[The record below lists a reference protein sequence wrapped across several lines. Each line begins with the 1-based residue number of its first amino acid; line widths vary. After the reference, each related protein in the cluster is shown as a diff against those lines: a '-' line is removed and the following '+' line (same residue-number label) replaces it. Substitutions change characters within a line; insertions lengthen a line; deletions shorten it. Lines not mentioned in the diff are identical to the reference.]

1 MNRKKIAFIILIL
14 LVVMLCAFLLMPAPD
29 AGASDETADPQL
41 TQPAGSQE
49 ELYEEESSSNQEPDA
64 MQEGINGTYGH
75 YFEEENTTVFVFFDE
90 VHGMYIQEKTNLSN
104 GVPVKSE
111 GNYSL
116 HEDEG
121 LIVIDGVRKS
131 FERKG
136 EDLLIDGVLYGRTQ
150 GIILTLF

>member
-1 MNRKKIAFIILIL
+1 MILIL
-14 LVVMLCAFLLMPAPD
+14 LVVVLCAFLLMPTPD
-29 AGASDETADPQL
+29 TGASDETADPQQK
-41 TQPAGSQE
+41 QPPGSQE
-49 ELYEEESSSNQEPDA
+49 EVFEEESSSKQEPDA
-64 MQEGINGTYGH
+64 TQEGINGTYGH
-75 YFEEENTTVFVFFDE
+75 YFEKENTTVFVFFDE

-104 GVPVKSE
+104 GVPVKSA

-121 LIVIDGVRKS
+121 LIVIDGVKKS

-136 EDLLIDGVLYGRTQ
+136 DDLLIDGVLYGRTQ